1 MKTYCLIDFHNK
13 NNLRSLTELHT
24 SMQKQSVEKF
34 DNIALIITCLHYN
47 VLMFTPKIKCLKLF
61 YCDGKKSFI
70 QIQYRKGKLDQTEN
84 S

>member
-1 MKTYCLIDFHNK
+1 MKTYCLVDFHNK

-34 DNIALIITCLHYN
+34 DDIALIITCLYYN

-61 YCDGKKSFI
+61 YCDGKKI
-70 QIQYRKGKLDQTEN
+70 IHPNTVQKGKVRSDEN

>member
-34 DNIALIITCLHYN
+34 DDIALIITCLHYN

-61 YCDGKKSFI
+61 YCDDKI
-70 QIQYRKGKLDQTEN
+70 IHPNTVQKGKVRSDRK
-84 S
+84 

>member
-34 DNIALIITCLHYN
+34 DNIALI
-47 VLMFTPKIKCLKLF
+47 KCLKLF

-70 QIQYRKGKLDQTEN
+70 QTQYRKGKLDQTEN